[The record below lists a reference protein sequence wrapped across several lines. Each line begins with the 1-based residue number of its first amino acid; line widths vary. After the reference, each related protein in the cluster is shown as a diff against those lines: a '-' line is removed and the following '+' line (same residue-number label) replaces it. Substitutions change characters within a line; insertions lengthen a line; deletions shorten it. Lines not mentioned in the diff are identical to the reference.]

1 MSKKIKV
8 VILLGFSGVGK
19 SAISR
24 HLSNTF
30 SEYHSVVTNTTR
42 KIREEDKEVNGI
54 DYNFL
59 DIEEFDN
66 KIANNE
72 FIEYQTYGKN
82 KYGMSMDN
90 FDANKINL
98 VVCEPSG
105 VQSLYADN
113 RFEILEIFDIKRDL
127 NVVLET
133 VKNNSNEN
141 RAKQIEERR
150 KNKEEETEIEKLP
163 SFLKKNFK
171 IIDNNSS
178 SLFSASSRIHS
189 IINLNQNI
197 DLKITDLSDEEI
209 KSFAENLNKT
219 SETLSKEE
227 ITAKEHQ
234 LLIMLKTYT
243 AIILRND
250 TNKIHYL
257 NKTLSLLETYK
268 NAFQS
273 KISEIDYSFCE
284 DYIKE
289 ITPEMRNNFKKFKNG
304 IERALNINLLPTHS
318 IYKLQKMLILLE
330 QNIKETSLFINKDMY
345 KYLANGYDTY
355 TDIVKTS
362 LRTIQNYDVLDNS
375 FIMDKIYKHI
385 VNSNMF
391 LEDKSFDINLGQGD
405 KIYLINDDLFNI
417 YFEQNP
423 NDLDNR
429 AISLNVEIID
439 SQIKV
444 TDREKGDYFYT
455 TIDENRLKAFTLN
468 EKELSM
474 ILKEDVSFIRKLPP
488 DKQLPHYYTEAIIAK
503 KHPVSINF
511 VRNDEMR
518 NNIMEHILDGF
529 EIGNQEAV
537 ESNKIFEK
545 YYKSMNKLFE
555 TDYHYNEINY
565 SR

>member
-8 VILLGFSGVGK
+8 VALVGFSGVGK
-19 SAISR
+19 STISR

-42 KIREEDKEVNGI
+42 DLRDKEVTGI

-59 DIEEFDN
+59 DVEEFKN
-66 KIANNE
+66 KISNNE
-72 FIEYQTYGKN
+72 FIEYQIYNKN
-82 KYGMSMDN
+82 YYGMLMDN
-90 FDANKINL
+90 FDVNKINL
-98 VVCEPSG
+98 VTCEPSG
-105 VQSLYADN
+105 IQSLYSDN

-127 NVVLET
+127 NTVLET
-133 VKNNSNEN
+133 VKNNSDEN
-141 RAKQIEERR
+141 RAKQIGERR
-150 KNKEEETEIEKLP
+150 ENKEEELELEKLP

-171 IIDNNSS
+171 AIDNNGSS
-178 SLFSASSRIHS
+178 IFSASSKIHS

-197 DLKITDLSDEEI
+197 DIKITDLSVEEI
-209 KSFAENLNKT
+209 KSFAENLNRT
-219 SETLSKEE
+219 SESLIKED
-227 ITAKEHQ
+227 ISAKEHQ

-243 AIILRND
+243 SIILKND

-268 NAFQS
+268 NTFQS

-345 KYLANGYDTY
+345 QYLANGYETY
-355 TDIVKTS
+355 NDIVKTS

-385 VNSNMF
+385 VNSNMS
-391 LEDKSFDINLGQGD
+391 LINRSFDIKLGQGD
-405 KIYLINDDLFNI
+405 KTYLINDDLFNI

-429 AISLNVEIID
+429 PISLSVEIID
-439 SQIKV
+439 SEIKV
-444 TDREKGDYFYT
+444 IDREKGDYFFT
-455 TIDENRLKAFTLN
+455 IIDENRLKAFSLN
-468 EKELSM
+468 EKELSHK
-474 ILKEDVSFIRKLPP
+474 LKEDISFIRKLPP
-488 DKQLPHYYTEAIIAK
+488 DKQLPHYYTEAILAK
-503 KHPVSINF
+503 KYPVSINF

-518 NNIMEHILDGF
+518 NNIMEHILNGF
-529 EIGNQEAV
+529 EVSNQVGV
-537 ESNKIFEK
+537 ESNSVFEK
-545 YYKSMNKLFE
+545 YYQSMNKLFE
-555 TDYHYNEINY
+555 SNYHNDEIDYT
-565 SR
+565 R

>member
-1 MSKKIKV
+1 MSQKINV

-24 HLSNTF
+24 HLSNSF

-42 KIREEDKEVNGI
+42 NIRDKEVNGV

-59 DIEEFDN
+59 DLEEFKN
-66 KIANNE
+66 KIDNNE
-72 FIEYQTYGKN
+72 FVEYQMYGKN
-82 KYGMSMDN
+82 YYGMSMDN

-133 VKNNSNEN
+133 VKNNSDEA

-150 KNKEEETEIEKLP
+150 KNKEEEIEIEKLP

-171 IIDNNSS
+171 TIDNNSS
-178 SLFSASSRIHS
+178 TLYSASAKIHS
-189 IINLNQNI
+189 IINLNKNI
-197 DLKITDLSDEEI
+197 DLKITDMSDENI
-209 KSFAENLNKT
+209 KSFAENLHKT
-219 SETLSKEE
+219 SDTLIKEE
-227 ITAKEHQ
+227 ISAKEHQ
-234 LLIMLKTYT
+234 LLMMLKTYT
-243 AIILRND
+243 AIILKND

-257 NKTLSLLETYK
+257 NKTLTLLDTYNK
-268 NAFQS
+268 TFES

-304 IERALNINLLPTHS
+304 IERALNIDLLPTHS

-330 QNIKETSLFINKDMY
+330 QNIKESSLFINKDMY
-345 KYLANGYDTY
+345 KYLANGYETY
-355 TDIVKTS
+355 NEIVKTS

-385 VNSNMF
+385 VNSNMS
-391 LEDKSFDINLGQGD
+391 LKDRSFDIKLGQGD
-405 KIYLINDDLFNI
+405 KQYLINDDLFNI

-423 NDLDNR
+423 NDLDHR
-429 AISLNVEIID
+429 PISLSVEIID

-444 TDREKGDYFYT
+444 IDREKGDYFFT
-455 TIDENRLKAFTLN
+455 IIDESRVKAFKLN
-468 EKELSM
+468 DKELSN

-488 DKQLPHYYTEAIIAK
+488 DKQLPHYYTEAIINK
-503 KHPVSINF
+503 KYPVSINF

-529 EIGNQEAV
+529 EVANQVDV
-537 ESNKIFEK
+537 ESNVIFEK
-545 YYKSMNKLFE
+545 YYQSMNKLFE
-555 TDYHYNEINY
+555 TDYHYGDINY
-565 SR
+565 ER